1 MALLVS
7 GCFTSIKKSL
17 RFSENFRFCS
27 RASARF
33 LKMKRYS
40 RKRNVLNN
48 LGRVK
53 SFTAGGSLEIVG
65 SICGKGSLAGA
76 GPWIP
81 KAFEEA
87 KAIRDK
93 GISELLMAWLEVGD
107 ER

>member
-33 LKMKRYS
+33 LKIKRYS

-48 LGRVK
+48 LGRVN
-53 SFTAGGSLEIVG
+53 SFAAGGSLGIVG
-65 SICGKGSLAGA
+65 GIRGKGSLAGA

-81 KAFEEA
+81 KAFQEA

-93 GISELLMAWLEVGD
+93 GVSGLLMIG
-107 ER
+107 